1 MDRKSFSIAVLT
13 LTAVLLFV
21 ACLMPV
27 RPAKADFA
35 VKDLSRY
42 QLVTVTSQQGGNILY
57 IIDPNGAVA
66 VLGFDPATKSLRP
79 IAVGKIDTAFGG

>member
-1 MDRKSFSIAVLT
+1 MDRKSFSIAILT

-27 RPAKADFA
+27 KSAKADFA

-42 QLVTVTSQQGGNILY
+42 QLVTVTSQQGGNIIY
-57 IIDPNGAVA
+57 VFDPSGAIA
-66 VLGFDPATKSLRP
+66 VLGFDPLTKTLRP
-79 IAVGKIDTAFGG
+79 VAVGKIDDAFR